1 MCKLTESMIREKERV
16 LTDVCNFRRQRWKK
30 ILLCKDLTIEIQCM
44 QNVKT
49 KVIPAI
55 VRAAG
60 TISQSLRKY
69 LSNILGKHEI

>member
-1 MCKLTESMIREKERV
+1 
-16 LTDVCNFRRQRWKK
+16 
-30 ILLCKDLTIEIQCM
+30 M

-60 TISQSLRKY
+60 TIPQSLRKY